1 MKNIASSCQMTVWN
15 GIHSQVSAA
24 GEPVLS
30 STGAEG
36 LPSVPPGCQ
45 QHGSPSARGLLHH
58 HNTLASRSPEAPH
71 SACSSSPPP
80 ISLAAFHTEHSRSTA
95 HSIAEQSQQSSWDSQ
110 ASPGAGRVPLDSSH
124 DLQMEI
130 MLGQV
135 AAQTPRAEP
144 SPEAS
149 MEKHHHQNLAKT
161 QPKLNSLSL
170 LRGAGPCLLW
180 CLQTEQFCRR
190 KLLQRCL

>member
-1 MKNIASSCQMTVWN
+1 MAAHQLGVCSITITHLLAGVRRLPTVP
-15 GIHSQVSAA
+15 AA
-24 GEPVLS
+24 P
-30 STGAEG
+30 
-36 LPSVPPGCQ
+36 
-45 QHGSPSARGLLHH
+45 
-58 HNTLASRSPEAPH
+58 APH
-71 SACSSSPPP
+71 PSPWLLS
-80 ISLAAFHTEHSRSTA
+80 IQNTAEAHLTA

-135 AAQTPRAEP
+135 AARTPRAEP

-161 QPKLNSLSL
+161 QPKLNSLLL